1 MKSKSEKTAEF
12 PSLSTGPHDV
22 RLEKWISCSPFER
35 LLGIEILEA
44 RNGHSLLTMPF
55 VRRLSQGAGLVHGG
69 AMVTLA
75 DTAVAMAVKSLVSPG
90 SRFGT
95 ISLTSEFL
103 APVTQGVL
111 TAKADVTLVDD
122 RLLRGDCSLT
132 DAEDREVMKFTSRF
146 KLARDVKLL

>member
-1 MKSKSEKTAEF
+1 MKSRQEKTAIPPYPF
-12 PSLSTGPHDV
+12 TGPHDV
-22 RLEKWISCSPFER
+22 QLEQWISCAPFEQ
-35 LLGIEILEA
+35 LLGIEIVEA

-55 VRRLSQGAGLVHGG
+55 VRQLAQGAGLAHGG

-75 DTAVAMAVKSLVSPG
+75 DTAVAMAIKSLVPPG

-111 TAKADVTLVDD
+111 TAKAEVTPLED
-122 RLLRGDCSLT
+122 RLIQGNSTVID
-132 DAEDREVMKFTSRF
+132 ENHREVLKFSAQF
-146 KLARDVKLL
+146 KLARDVELL